1 MDIAIYGGARA
12 PNKTI
17 SADKRRDGRK
27 NFFLRFMDALA
38 ASRIRQARHM
48 IELYAHIMAPDSE
61 AFAFDENQEREQR

>member
-1 MDIAIYGGARA
+1 MDIAIHGGVRA

-17 SADKRRDGRK
+17 SADKRRDGPK

-48 IELYAHIMAPDSE
+48 IEMYAHMMAPDSE
-61 AFAFDENQEREQR
+61 AFAFDETEERHQR